1 MKKKIVLVALGSA
14 FILTSCSKLGPLY
27 PEYFKVNPTP
37 LEAVGNEV
45 PATIYGT
52 FPAKYM
58 KKKAQVTITPVLK
71 YGNGMAQGQ
80 SASFQGEKVEANA
93 TTIQYKTGGNF
104 TMKNTWAYSEEML
117 KSDLYLQF
125 DAKVGKKVV
134 SIPEVK
140 VGYGVLSTSTLLGRC
155 LSNSNAAIA
164 PDAFQRII
172 EQKQEANIKF
182 LIAQANLR
190 TSELTNVSVRDLVNI
205 LKEINDNEETRALEN
220 VEVSAYASPDG
231 RFDFNEKLA
240 EARQNVS
247 ADFLK
252 KELKKIQMDADINTK
267 YTAEDWDGF
276 QELVSQSNLQDKQVI
291 LRVLS
296 MYQDPEQR
304 EQQIK
309 NMSEIY
315 TDIKEGIMP
324 ELRRAR
330 LIVHYDVIGR
340 SDDQI
345 IEQFGSDAS
354 KLSVEELLYGAG
366 TLMENAADQQTWLQ
380 RTAQLYP
387 SDYRAFNNL
396 AQLAYAGGNVAA
408 AKEYLQQA
416 QNISSNAPE
425 VNTNMALI
433 SLLEGNVD
441 KAETFLAK
449 GSGSNTFEE
458 IMGTLNLAKG
468 NYVQAQS
475 SLHGVNNNA
484 AALAQILNKDYESA
498 GKTISAIQN
507 PDATTSYLQAV
518 LAART
523 SDTGTLVNSLR
534 QVIEKDPTLAKRAL
548 MDLEFAKYGSTVK
561 SLVK

>member
-164 PDAFQRII
+164 PDACQRMI

-240 EARQNVS
+240 EAR
-247 ADFLK
+247 
-252 KELKKIQMDADINTK
+252 
-267 YTAEDWDGF
+267 
-276 QELVSQSNLQDKQVI
+276 
-291 LRVLS
+291 
-296 MYQDPEQR
+296 
-304 EQQIK
+304 
-309 NMSEIY
+309 
-315 TDIKEGIMP
+315 
-324 ELRRAR
+324 
-330 LIVHYDVIGR
+330 
-340 SDDQI
+340 
-345 IEQFGSDAS
+345 
-354 KLSVEELLYGAG
+354 
-366 TLMENAADQQTWLQ
+366 
-380 RTAQLYP
+380 
-387 SDYRAFNNL
+387 
-396 AQLAYAGGNVAA
+396 
-408 AKEYLQQA
+408 
-416 QNISSNAPE
+416 
-425 VNTNMALI
+425 
-433 SLLEGNVD
+433 
-441 KAETFLAK
+441 
-449 GSGSNTFEE
+449 
-458 IMGTLNLAKG
+458 
-468 NYVQAQS
+468 
-475 SLHGVNNNA
+475 
-484 AALAQILNKDYESA
+484 
-498 GKTISAIQN
+498 
-507 PDATTSYLQAV
+507 
-518 LAART
+518 
-523 SDTGTLVNSLR
+523 
-534 QVIEKDPTLAKRAL
+534 
-548 MDLEFAKYGSTVK
+548 
-561 SLVK
+561 